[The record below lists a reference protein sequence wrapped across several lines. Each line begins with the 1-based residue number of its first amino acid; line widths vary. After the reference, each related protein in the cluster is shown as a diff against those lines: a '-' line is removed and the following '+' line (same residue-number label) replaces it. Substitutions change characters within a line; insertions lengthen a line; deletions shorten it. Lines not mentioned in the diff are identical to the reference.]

1 MKKMKCAIFLLLLL
15 ICFAPA
21 ALVKA
26 QSVYVSNPVS
36 TDRLHLRRGPRKG
49 ADSLGRFYN
58 GTVATLLGKENGFC
72 HVRIGEG
79 DGAIEGYMLSD
90 YLSAQPVESA
100 LPGAFVYG
108 DAADGSVP
116 LYAQAD
122 GASNTVAT
130 FYDGMLCDIL
140 GDIGEEW
147 VYVYHGASDSYGF
160 LPTDSIVRLA
170 AGRAGAYE
178 TATGTL
184 LHPDDAATPIHLRA
198 QPGTNARSLGRFFTG
213 TQVEVLAREDVWS
226 LVQIRPAEPQS
237 GWMYGYIQ
245 SRFIQENTWLA
256 SEACY
261 ATLRTDTA
269 VLKKGMNGAPQI
281 GTLLAG
287 ARVAPRAIM
296 GNYAYVALSGEVGG
310 YVPLSALDT
319 SGAKLGNPDDRL
331 YGAQGLCVVDTD
343 VLLTAYATCEAYY
356 PLSQVNSL
364 GSSGYAA
371 GFAQGD
377 CLILLAELGEWAQV
391 YDGYFASFV
400 PRDALRILHTGDFH
414 AYAERV
420 GAGEYTAGDTI
431 HAGFYSYCVPSEK
444 QGLLRIEGNG
454 FTREYTPQGLA
465 LYSFYLP
472 EGARVTVGEGGF
484 LTPMSMAY
492 RDSPFSDGYASG
504 RMLVGANMSVDAF
517 WAVARPDAAESYIV
531 ITTFE
536 EDFSAQEPER
546 IPILPAD
553 ENGWPQQTF
562 FAPAGCFIEF
572 VGCDLGVNG

>member
-1 MKKMKCAIFLLLLL
+1 MKKIKCVLFLLLLL
-15 ICFAPA
+15 ACLAAAAFAQ
-21 ALVKA
+21 A
-26 QSVYVSNPVS
+26 QSVYVSNPVP

-58 GTVATLLGKENGFC
+58 GTVATLLGGENGFC

-79 DGAIEGYMLSD
+79 DGAIEGYMLRD
-90 YLSAQPVESA
+90 YLSEEPVEPA
-100 LPGAFVYG
+100 LPGAFVCG
-108 DAADGSVP
+108 DAANGTVP

-122 GASNTVAT
+122 GASETVAT
-130 FYDGMLCDIL
+130 FCDGMLCDIL
-140 GDIGEEW
+140 GDIGEDW
-147 VYVYHGASDSYGF
+147 VYVHHGASDSYGF

-170 AGRAGAYE
+170 ASRAGQYE
-178 TATGTL
+178 GTTGTL

-213 TQVEVLAREDVWS
+213 TQVEVLAREDAWS
-226 LVQIRPAEPQS
+226 LVQIRPGEPQS

-245 SRFIQENTWLA
+245 SRFIQENAWLP

-261 ATLRTDTA
+261 ATLQTDTD
-269 VLKKGMNGAPQI
+269 VLQKGMDGAPRI
-281 GTLLAG
+281 GTLHAG
-287 ARVAPRAIM
+287 ARVVPRAIA

-310 YVPLSALDT
+310 YVPLSALKM
-319 SGAKLGNPDDRL
+319 SSARLGNPDDRL
-331 YGAQGLCVVDTD
+331 YGAQGLCIVDTD
-343 VLLTAYATCEAYY
+343 TLLTAYATCEPYY

-364 GSSGYAA
+364 GGSGYAA

-400 PRDALRILHTGDFH
+400 PRDSLRILHTGDFH

-420 GAGEYTAGDTI
+420 DAGEYTAGDTI
-431 HAGFYSYCVPSEK
+431 RAGFYSYGVPSGK
-444 QGLLRIEGNG
+444 QGLLRIEGED

-484 LTPMSMAY
+484 LAPMGMAY

-504 RMLVGANMSVDAF
+504 RMLVGANMSVDSF
-517 WAVARPDAAESYIV
+517 WVVARPDAPESYIV

-536 EDFSAQEPER
+536 EDFSAQAPER
-546 IPILPAD
+546 IPVLPAD

-562 FAPAGCFIEF
+562 FAPAGCFVEF